1 MTFQQLTYLLEV
13 QKVGSFSQAA
23 KNLFITQ
30 SAVSNAIL
38 SLEKEVGEPIF
49 IRSQYGLAPT
59 PRGEEVIRHAERIC
73 DSMQQIT
80 DKNVTHKK
88 AVRVGCGNYQPVV
101 NAYIRLLKE
110 NWGRKDIEFS
120 LQDSHAGSF
129 VKCLLNYEMDIAFYF
144 KLTSYSPGT
153 KDSIEQEGLY
163 YEELTTI
170 PAAVSIGPKHPL
182 YHKEIIQMEDLRPYP
197 LLDASKS
204 GVCNAR
210 ILSAFIPVDKANLII
225 ARGFT
230 ARKTIIEEGLAYKL
244 SHMPTKKEQI
254 PGFRYIPVEGLSY
267 TFYYIT
273 NPKHPRTPELE
284 RFIELV
290 KEEIAAEQYERNP
303 L

>member
-1 MTFQQLTYLLEV
+1 MTFQQLIYLLEV

-59 PRGEEVIRHAERIC
+59 PRGVEVIRHAERIC
-73 DSMQQIT
+73 DSVRQIT
-80 DKNVTHKK
+80 DKDIAHKK
-88 AVRVGCGNYQPVV
+88 AVRIGCGNYPPVAK
-101 NAYIRLLKE
+101 AYIRLLKE
-110 NWGRKDIEFS
+110 NWCRKDIEFS
-120 LQDSHAGSF
+120 LQDSHAGNF
-129 VKCLLNYEMDIAFYF
+129 IKCLLNYEMDIAFYF
-144 KLTSYSPGT
+144 KLTSYSQGL

-163 YEELTTI
+163 YEELTRL
-170 PAAVSIGPKHPL
+170 PAAVTIGPKHPL
-182 YHKEIIQMEDLRPYP
+182 YHKETIQMEDLRPYP
-197 LLDASKS
+197 LLDASRS

-210 ILSAFIPVDKANLII
+210 ILSAFIPVDKNNLII

-230 ARKTIIEEGLAYKL
+230 ARKTIIKEGLAYQL
-244 SHMPTKKEQI
+244 SHMPTKEEQI

-273 NPKHPRTPELE
+273 NPKYPRTPELE
-284 RFIELV
+284 RFIQLV
-290 KEEIAAEQYERNP
+290 KEEIAAEAY
-303 L
+303 